1 MFKGVS
7 LPVIS
12 NGELIIDNLKKLR
25 MSVDDLE
32 KRLRIAGIS
41 KMEDVKTGTI
51 EVNGQY
57 GYELMPHAKPVTL
70 ADLKTFNWQL

>member
-1 MFKGVS
+1 LLKGVS

-12 NGELIIDNLKKLR
+12 NWEVMIHNLKKLR

-41 KMEDVKTGTI
+41 KIEDVKTGTI
-51 EVNGQY
+51 EVNGQF
-57 GYELMPHAKPVTL
+57 GYELMPMQ
-70 ADLKTFNWQL
+70 NR